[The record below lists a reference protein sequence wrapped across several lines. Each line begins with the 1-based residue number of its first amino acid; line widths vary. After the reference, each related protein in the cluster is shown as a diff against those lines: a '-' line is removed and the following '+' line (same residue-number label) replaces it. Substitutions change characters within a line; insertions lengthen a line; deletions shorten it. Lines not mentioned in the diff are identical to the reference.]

1 MSGFYSK
8 CLIWGVDSDADSM
21 KAISENPV
29 KIWDVLSE
37 MAFFDAEQ
45 SNAIEEYYPRRNEDG
60 ESLELV
66 VGWEYPEKIVTFAK
80 AMRTETSKAAVALTS
95 AWQGDTLE
103 AICKNVA
110 LDSTATYQ
118 LHCAME
124 LLDNVPNSEAAQL
137 FYNGYSWKCFPN
149 DVELEHIMR
158 NPEKCVV
165 LNMLF
170 C

>member
-1 MSGFYSK
+1 MSGIYSK
-8 CLIWGVDSDADSM
+8 CLIWGVDIDADIM
-21 KAISENPV
+21 KAISESPV
-29 KIWDVLSE
+29 KIWDVLDE
-37 MAFFDAEQ
+37 MSFFDTEQ
-45 SNAIEEYYPRRNEDG
+45 SNAVDGYYPLHNEDG
-60 ESLELV
+60 ESMELV
-66 VGWEYPEKIVTFAK
+66 VGWECPEKIVTFAK
-80 AMRTETSKAAVALTS
+80 EMRAESSKAAVALTS
-95 AWQGDTLE
+95 VWQGDTLE

-110 LDSTATYQ
+110 LDSTETYR
-118 LHCAME
+118 LRCAME

-149 DVELEHIMR
+149 DGELEHIMR